1 MQLWEGEAVADRH
14 GADLH
19 GLLLDLVR
27 SVGLL
32 HVVDPG
38 TAGSGGSVSVSE
50 LFALHELDA
59 GGGGLSQQEL
69 AERLRLE
76 KSTVSRLVAGLEVR
90 GLLVRER
97 DPANR
102 RFVRLSL
109 TPAGQ
114 RLHVDL
120 ARAMHER
127 QGAVLAAM
135 TPSERAALQTG
146 LVGLLRVLH
155 HTLHDSLHDRPRAHV
170 DR

>member
-1 MQLWEGEAVADRH
+1 V
-14 GADLH
+14 
-19 GLLLDLVR
+19 
-27 SVGLL
+27 
-32 HVVDPG
+32 
-38 TAGSGGSVSVSE
+38 
-50 LFALHELDA
+50 
-59 GGGGLSQQEL
+59 SQQEL

-155 HTLHDSLHDRPRAHV
+155 HSLHDSLHDRPKAHA

>member
-1 MQLWEGEAVADRH
+1 VADRH

-59 GGGGLSQQEL
+59 GGGLSQQEL

-109 TPAGQ
+109 TAAGQ

-146 LVGLLRVLH
+146 LVGLLRALH
-155 HTLHDSLHDRPRAHV
+155 HLLHDSLHDRPRAHV

>member
-38 TAGSGGSVSVSE
+38 TMGSGGSVSVSE

-135 TPSERAALQTG
+135 TPSERAALHTG

-155 HTLHDSLHDRPRAHV
+155 DSLHHRPAAPAGQ
-170 DR
+170 

>member
-1 MQLWEGEAVADRH
+1 MADRH
-14 GADLH
+14 GTDLH

-59 GGGGLSQQEL
+59 GGGLSQQEL

-76 KSTVSRLVAGLEVR
+76 KSTVSRLVAGLEAR
-90 GLLVRER
+90 GLLVRGR

-109 TPAGQ
+109 TPPGR

-155 HTLHDSLHDRPRAHV
+155 DPLHDSLHDSLHDARHDRPGAHA